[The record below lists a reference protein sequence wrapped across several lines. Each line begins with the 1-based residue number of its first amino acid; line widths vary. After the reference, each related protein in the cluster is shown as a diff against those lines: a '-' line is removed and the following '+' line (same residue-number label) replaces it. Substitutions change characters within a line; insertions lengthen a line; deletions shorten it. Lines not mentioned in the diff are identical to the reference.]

1 MSGLGYMAKKDINKD
16 VFTEETMLKLEIF
29 RQCFREW
36 YPVFVHNKF
45 ISHIFVYDM
54 FAGSGKDIAQHP
66 GSPIILFQEA
76 RGDKR
81 QHCKS
86 LLKRGIPFITFG
98 YNELDEVKRTEL
110 ESNVSAEF
118 TLCKSQCIEKVCPFQ
133 NAFFFESQDFSS
145 LINNRRLNQILSNAK
160 YAKFILLDQYGFKQI
175 NDEVFLKLVNSP
187 TTDFIFFIASS
198 FVKRFKDLPAVT
210 AYFKK
215 NKISFDETR
224 PKECHKVITDYFRS
238 LIPADKKYYLHSFTI
253 QKGSNYYGL
262 IFGSAHSLGMEKFV
276 KVCWKADRQAGESNC
291 NLYND
296 FEPGTLLYDPLYT
309 NKKTRIIKEIKEKI
323 LNSTIKDNIT
333 GLEYAL
339 ECGCEPKLFVE
350 VMDSMIKE
358 NRVEILGTYNKQA
371 TNIHKANIYK
381 IEPK

>member
-1 MSGLGYMAKKDINKD
+1 MAKKDINKD

-175 NDEVFLKLVNSP
+175 NDDVFLKLVNSP

-198 FVKRFKDLPAVT
+198 FIKRFKDLPAVT

-215 NKISFDETR
+215 NKISFDETQ

-276 KVCWKADRQAGESNC
+276 KVCWKEDRQAGESNC

-296 FEPGTLLYDPLYT
+296 FEPGTLFYDPLYT

-333 GLEYAL
+333 GLDYAL

-350 VMDSMIKE
+350 VMDSMIIE
-358 NRVEILGTYNKQA
+358 NRVKILGTYNKQA
-371 TNIHKANIYK
+371 TNIHKANIYSRPLK
-381 IEPK
+381 R

>member
-1 MSGLGYMAKKDINKD
+1 MAKKDINKD

-98 YNELDEVKRTEL
+98 YNEWDEVKRTEL

-175 NDEVFLKLVNSP
+175 NDDVFLKLVNSP

-198 FVKRFKDLPAVT
+198 FIKRFKDLPAVT

-215 NKISFDETR
+215 NKISFDETQ

-276 KVCWKADRQAGESNC
+276 KVCWKEDRQAGESNC

-296 FEPGTLLYDPLYT
+296 FEPGTLFYDSLYT
-309 NKKTRIIKEIKEKI
+309 NKKTRIIKEIKEK
-323 LNSTIKDNIT
+323 NT
-333 GLEYAL
+333 
-339 ECGCEPKLFVE
+339 
-350 VMDSMIKE
+350 
-358 NRVEILGTYNKQA
+358 
-371 TNIHKANIYK
+371 
-381 IEPK
+381 

>member
-1 MSGLGYMAKKDINKD
+1 MAKKDINKD

-145 LINNRRLNQILSNAK
+145 LINNRRLNQILSNVL

-215 NKISFDETR
+215 NKISFDETQ

-276 KVCWKADRQAGESNC
+276 KVCWKEDRQAGESNC

-296 FEPGTLLYDPLYT
+296 FEPGTLFYDPQYT

-323 LNSTIKDNIT
+323 LNSTIKANIT

>member
-1 MSGLGYMAKKDINKD
+1 MAKKDINKD
-16 VFTEETMLKLEIF
+16 VFTEETMLKLELF

-175 NDEVFLKLVNSP
+175 NDDVFLKLVNSP

-198 FVKRFKDLPAVT
+198 FIKRFKDLPAVT

-215 NKISFDETR
+215 NKISFDETQ

-276 KVCWKADRQAGESNC
+276 KVCWKEDRQAGESNC

-296 FEPGTLLYDPLYT
+296 FEPGTLFYDPQYT

-333 GLEYAL
+333 GLDYAL

-358 NRVEILGTYNKQA
+358 NRVKILGTYNKQA
-371 TNIHKANIYK
+371 TNIHKANRYK
-381 IEPK
+381 IELK

>member
-1 MSGLGYMAKKDINKD
+1 MAKKDINKD

-175 NDEVFLKLVNSP
+175 NDDVFLKLVNSP

-198 FVKRFKDLPAVT
+198 FIKRFKDLPAVT

-215 NKISFDETR
+215 NKISFDETQ

-276 KVCWKADRQAGESNC
+276 KVCWKEDRQAGESNC

-296 FEPGTLLYDPLYT
+296 FEPGTLFYDPLYT

-333 GLEYAL
+333 GLDYAL

-358 NRVEILGTYNKQA
+358 NRVKILGTYNKQA
-371 TNIHKANIYK
+371 TNIHTHMMKHMN
-381 IEPK
+381 

>member
-1 MSGLGYMAKKDINKD
+1 MAKKDINKD

-175 NDEVFLKLVNSP
+175 NDDVFLKLVNSP

-198 FVKRFKDLPAVT
+198 FIKRFKDLPAVT

-215 NKISFDETR
+215 NKISFDETQ

-276 KVCWKADRQAGESNC
+276 KVCWKEDRQAGESNC

-296 FEPGTLLYDPLYT
+296 FEPGTLFYDPLYT

-333 GLEYAL
+333 GLDYAL

-358 NRVEILGTYNKQA
+358 NRVKILGTYNKQA
-371 TNIHKANIYK
+371 TSIHKANIYK
-381 IEPK
+381 IELK

>member
-1 MSGLGYMAKKDINKD
+1 MAKKDINKD

-76 RGDKR
+76 RGEKR

-215 NKISFDETR
+215 NKISFDETQ

-276 KVCWKADRQAGESNC
+276 KVCWKEDRQAGESNC

-296 FEPGTLLYDPLYT
+296 FEPGTLFYDPQYT

-358 NRVEILGTYNKQA
+358 NRVKILGTYNKQA
-371 TNIHKANIYK
+371 TNIHKAKSYK
-381 IEPK
+381 IELK

>member
-1 MSGLGYMAKKDINKD
+1 MAKKDINKD

-175 NDEVFLKLVNSP
+175 NDDVFLKLVNSP

-198 FVKRFKDLPAVT
+198 FIKRFKDLPAVT

-215 NKISFDETR
+215 NKISFDETQ

-276 KVCWKADRQAGESNC
+276 KVCWKEDRQAGESNC

-296 FEPGTLLYDPLYT
+296 FEPGTLFYAPQYT

-333 GLEYAL
+333 GLDYAL

-358 NRVEILGTYNKQA
+358 NRVKILGTYNKQA

-381 IEPK
+381 IEL